1 MQKHLLEHVDMKK
14 GQCLECDWVSGKK
27 FFRSR
32 GYKLHS
38 SLSRKSALTKTV
50 LGLMAEKDK
59 NPSPKLAAQIFAD
72 VGKHLETHMVKSDNL
87 DSEKIIERN
96 WF

>member
-1 MQKHLLEHVDMKK
+1 
-14 GQCLECDWVSGKK
+14 
-27 FFRSR
+27 
-32 GYKLHS
+32 
-38 SLSRKSALTKTV
+38 
-50 LGLMAEKDK
+50 MAEKDK

-96 WF
+96 WFEYIVHSKSVLDFVKNNSDNIII